1 MKNRFIFAIIFAAA
15 LLVFWQARAQMPPP
29 SNMGCKGGGPNGV
42 CDPGEMPETCMSDCV
57 NNYGCVGGNPNGR
70 CEVGENSMNCVNDC
84 GGKTG
89 EGTCGNGVCDN
100 PGDILNGCPTE
111 CIGGGIGGG
120 GIGGGCTSGLG
131 NGICDPGETIEGCS
145 NDCEC
150 DSDKVCEAP
159 KENKTVCPA
168 DCGCNHN
175 GVCEKSNNNGFDET
189 AGSCTDDCGWS
200 CTLNRPYYR
209 KDYCNNNGKC
219 EKNCNNNGKCE
230 KNLGE
235 NFETCKKDCGLDY
248 KSFSSSRYPDC
259 NTIATR
265 FPSDIICDYDGK
277 CEVDEKN
284 CYDCVSW
291 VDPYNSSIV
300 HKDGRCNNNGICESQ
315 FESGYTCCDCGEAYC
330 NHNGVCENQTNDP
343 LGNGSMET
351 PANCPDDCPNYCNNN
366 GRCESFWELPSGG
379 VTTTPPKPTGFVVP
393 KPVFVEDSENCRFDC
408 PCNKNGICEP
418 NFGEDANNCSDC
430 SGVDCKNLSS
440 LGSAMR
446 CDDKLSDYSKNG
458 GGPYNCFADPPAQC
472 EKGEVGKAWLN
483 TGCNY
488 DGICQPSACEG
499 VGNCSDCSYLCGDN
513 VCQQSAGD
521 KQLVD
526 EKGSLL
532 NYSLINWKENKFGE
546 LGVRDAGETPG
557 NCYKDCYFGDLTYW
571 PGNSPTI
578 CNWQG
583 DRGIKEPENTD
594 NSLIDCLCN
603 ADGKCDPWEGPKE
616 CRSDCVC
623 DSDGVCE
630 KGGAPLGKIECDDS
644 ASDPANHCGECYKG
658 IYIHY
663 SKNPAKLSLNSSG
676 KLSNSNMRSAAYS
689 GSSWAMDVFVKPCWR
704 PLTGIVIVSSKIG
717 TVSGYSD
724 CFDDA
729 KSEEFFR
736 EMKKFCDTGVWGVN
750 LWDYKRDCKQL
761 PLPWYFPESAGI
773 VSKNDFSYD
782 VAKCDLT
789 STSTYFCK
797 GAEWL
802 KYQGYNCPAR
812 KDTKYSGP
820 YWPSPDYS
828 EELCPSFDFA
838 LQSFKDTER
847 NVLSLG
853 SMSYIIGTPDE
864 VKHGSFANTSTHDT
878 DIDFADYVNS
888 TLKGQCEN
896 GKANPCNNNTVCE
909 PEKGENFYNCYY
921 DCACPRIR
929 NYQFGLVYQRQG
941 CLSVAEKTWDEQK
954 SGCRKDCGSCGD
966 GYCQKEAQEKYSIT
980 LSPTGF
986 TPPLFDPANPP
997 SSPPTPPLPPCAGG
1011 LVEYTGIRGSEKVEF
1026 SCSRITPNDGVAPVI
1041 MVCEDSDCR
1050 QSYVCD
1056 NFGEATG
1063 TCSYSATDGAG
1074 VTTNTELDY
1083 ITSGENRELVY
1094 KEEAWCPP
1102 GETTCAWQAGESG
1115 ENCNQDCMPQLG
1127 VKTLEA
1133 TSVTPYSADLRM
1145 NISGWGK
1152 DGTPGEYWF
1161 EYWEADT
1168 DPSVAGEQQQSPPS
1182 FTTISSTSK
1191 YGTTTVNVSN
1201 LKNNTKYYFIPYIY
1215 SKFGSA
1221 TTSRVLVRGEQ
1232 FSFQTLKG
1240 KCGTIII
1247 DSPKNYSYVYPDEI
1261 TKITWR
1267 YVPLLTGDGG
1277 CDKSYNIQILEGGNL
1292 KGIIESSLPSKDL
1305 PVGTFDWNDPKTAD
1319 KPYQIRII
1327 GYSEA
1332 KDDTTNPTDLDLIV
1346 PKLPRLSDWSAFG
1359 SGLCNSKRPYPYVTF
1374 GFNFYNLL
1382 VDNARG
1388 LVINFNLYNTISLI
1402 SSLYSAD
1409 VSQKQTGD
1417 WYIDKHY
1424 ADVIPIDRKYYVTA
1438 KLKWH
1443 GEEIENKNYYQEVVL
1458 DDHKPPTIGF
1468 SYEINSNNKLNL
1480 TAFPYPPGE
1489 GSDTINK
1496 LQWYFSREN
1505 YEKKPPQS
1513 DYTQDI
1519 KSPYASDEW
1528 LVLDRDP
1535 GLLKTG
1541 IWLEAFDNI
1550 GDDPYSCATS
1560 VLPDNSFRNVRFREN
1575 PEL

>member
-1 MKNRFIFAIIFAAA
+1 MKNRYIFVIIFAAA

-42 CDPGEMPETCMSDCV
+42 CDLGEMPETCMSDCV
-57 NNYGCVGGNPNGR
+57 NNYGCVGGNSNGQ

-159 KENKTVCPA
+159 KENKTVCPT

-175 GVCEKSNNNGFDET
+175 GVCEKSNSNGFDET
-189 AGSCTDDCGWS
+189 AGNCSDDCGWECS
-200 CTLNRPYYR
+200 SKRPYYR
-209 KDYCNNNGKC
+209 KDYCNSNGKC
-219 EKNCNNNGKCE
+219 EKDV
-230 KNLGE
+230 GE

-248 KSFSSSRYPDC
+248 KSFSSWRYPDC
-259 NTIATR
+259 NTIKTGS
-265 FPSDIICDYDGK
+265 PSDIICDYDGK
-277 CEVDEKN
+277 CESGEEN

-300 HKDGRCNNNGICESQ
+300 HTDGRCNNNGICESQ
-315 FESGYTCCDCGEAYC
+315 FESGYTCCDCGEVYC
-330 NHNGVCENQTNDP
+330 NHNGICENQTNDP

-351 PANCPDDCPNYCNNN
+351 SSNCPDDCPNYCNNN

-379 VTTTPPKPTGFVVP
+379 VTTTPPKPTGFIVP
-393 KPVFVEDSENCRFDC
+393 KPAFIEDNENCRFDC

-418 NFGEDANNCSDC
+418 NFWEDANNCSDC
-430 SGVDCKNLSS
+430 SNIDCKNLSS
-440 LGSAMR
+440 IGSATR
-446 CDDKLSDYSKNG
+446 CDDKLSGYSETG

-472 EKGEVGKAWLN
+472 EKGEAGKAWLN

-499 VGNCSDCSYLCGDN
+499 VGNCPDCSYLCGDG
-513 VCQQSAGD
+513 VCQQSAGS
-521 KQLVD
+521 KQLIN
-526 EKGSLL
+526 EKGDLL
-532 NYSLINWKENKFGE
+532 SFSLINWKIDRLGE
-546 LGVRDAGETPG
+546 LGTREAGETPG
-557 NCYKDCYFGDLTYW
+557 NCYKDCYVGDLTYW
-571 PGNSPTI
+571 PGNSTKI

-583 DRGIKEPENTD
+583 DGGIKEPENTD
-594 NSLIDCLCN
+594 NSPIDCLCN

-630 KGGAPLGKIECDDS
+630 KGGAPLDKIECDDN
-644 ASDPANHCGECYKG
+644 DPDSANHCGECYKG

-663 SKNPAKLSLNSSG
+663 PKNPAKLSLNSSG
-676 KLSNSNMRSAAYS
+676 KLSNSSMRSTSYG
-689 GSSWAMDVFVKPCWR
+689 GSSWAMDVFVRPCWR
-704 PLTGIVIVSSKIG
+704 PLTGTVIVSSKIG

-782 VAKCDLT
+782 VARCGLAP
-789 STSTYFCK
+789 TSTYYCK
-797 GAEWL
+797 GVEWF

-812 KDTKYSGP
+812 KDAKYSGP
-820 YWPSPDYS
+820 YWPSFDYS

-838 LQSFKDTER
+838 LKSFKDTEH
-847 NVLSLG
+847 NVYSLG
-853 SMSYIIGTPDE
+853 SMSYIIGSPDE
-864 VKHGSFANTSTHDT
+864 IKSGVFKTPPSAHDT

-888 TLKGQCEN
+888 TLKDQCEN
-896 GKANPCNNNTVCE
+896 GEINPCDNDTVCE

-941 CLSVAEKTWDEQK
+941 CLSVSEKTWDEQK

-980 LSPTGF
+980 LTPTGD
-986 TPPLFDPANPP
+986 TPSPFDPANPQ
-997 SSPPTPPLPPCAGG
+997 PPPPPPLPPCAGG
-1011 LVEYTGIRGSEKVEF
+1011 LVEYKGTRGSDNAKF
-1026 SCSRITPNDGVAPVI
+1026 LCSRVSPNIAGNPIDMFCQNCSKSEIYLCG
-1041 MVCEDSDCR
+1041 
-1050 QSYVCD
+1050 

-1063 TCSYSATDGAG
+1063 TCHYSVTDEMGAT
-1074 VTTNTELDY
+1074 TYTELDY
-1083 ITSGENRELVY
+1083 ITSGKDRELVY
-1094 KEEAWCPP
+1094 KEEAWCAP

-1115 ENCNQDCMPQLG
+1115 ESCNQDCMLQLG

-1168 DPSVAGEQQQSPPS
+1168 VGERQQSPHLV
-1182 FTTISSTSK
+1182 TSK
-1191 YGTTTVNVSN
+1191 YGTTTINVLS
-1201 LKNNTKYYFIPYIY
+1201 LKNNTKYYFIPYIR

-1221 TTSRVLVRGEQ
+1221 DASRVLMQGEQ

-1247 DSPKNYSYVYPDEI
+1247 DEPKNNSYVYPDEVA
-1261 TKITWR
+1261 KIQWR
-1267 YVPLLTGDGG
+1267 YERLAAEDSD
-1277 CDKSYNIQILEGGNL
+1277 CDDHYKMQILDGENL
-1292 KGIIESSLPSKDL
+1292 DSVLDVLTPKDL
-1305 PVGTFDWNDPKTAD
+1305 SKGTFEWGSPKTSD
-1319 KPYQIRII
+1319 RSYKIRII
-1327 GYSEA
+1327 GYSATE
-1332 KDDTTNPTDLDLIV
+1332 DDMTNPADLNLVV
-1346 PKLPRLSDWSAFG
+1346 PKLPITKDWWASG
-1359 SGLCNSKRPYPYVTF
+1359 SGLCNAGLPFINF
-1374 GFNFYNLL
+1374 GFNFENLL
-1382 VDNARG
+1382 PDNGRG
-1388 LVINFNLYNTISLI
+1388 LVATFKLYNQS
-1402 SSLYSAD
+1402 D
-1409 VSQKQTGD
+1409 VSLPSKLAEEDISGKQVGIFSLSN
-1417 WYIDKHY
+1417 YC
-1424 ADVIPIDRKYYVTA
+1424 ADNDRKYYLTA
-1438 KLKWH
+1438 TLKWH
-1443 GEEIENKNYYQEVVL
+1443 GEAVTVPPDSNGLDTKEVVL
-1458 DDHKPPTIGF
+1458 DDHKPPTVGF
-1468 SYEINSNNKLNL
+1468 SYTIELDGKLDL
-1480 TAFPYPPGE
+1480 HAYSYPPPDSNSDIEELRWYVMKEDFQSIPRKNPITDKIDGE
-1489 GSDTINK
+1489 SDD
-1496 LQWYFSREN
+1496 W
-1505 YEKKPPQS
+1505 
-1513 DYTQDI
+1513 
-1519 KSPYASDEW
+1519 W
-1528 LVLDRDP
+1528 LLDQDP

-1560 VLPDNSFRNVRFREN
+1560 ILPDSGFRNVRFREN